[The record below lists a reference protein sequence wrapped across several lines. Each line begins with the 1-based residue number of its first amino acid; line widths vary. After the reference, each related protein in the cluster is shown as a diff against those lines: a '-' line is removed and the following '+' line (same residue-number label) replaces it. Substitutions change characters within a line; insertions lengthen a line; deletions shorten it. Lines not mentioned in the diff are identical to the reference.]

1 MATRAVAS
9 AVFPQPI
16 EKVWKELRDFTFPGK
31 YFSTIK
37 SANIEENLPPTTV
50 GAIRNL
56 VWKTGEIR
64 KHRLIE
70 LSDQHY
76 RLVWELVEAEPA
88 TEVSA
93 HITTLSLFR
102 VTETNHTLVQW
113 ESDFSSDVKND
124 IIAFETKSYL
134 ENLKEVRQA
143 LK

>member
-16 EKVWKELRDFTFPGK
+16 EKVWKELRDFTFPAR
-31 YFSTIK
+31 YFATINEA
-37 SANIEENLPPTTV
+37 SIDDGLPPTAV
-50 GAIRNL
+50 GAVRTL
-56 VWKTGEIR
+56 VWKTGETR

-70 LSDQHY
+70 LSDQHF

-93 HITTLSLFR
+93 HITTLSLHR

-113 ESDFSSDVKND
+113 ESDFSSDVKPD
-124 IIAFETKSYL
+124 IITFETKSYL
-134 ENLKEVRQA
+134 ENLKEMRA
-143 LK
+143 NLK